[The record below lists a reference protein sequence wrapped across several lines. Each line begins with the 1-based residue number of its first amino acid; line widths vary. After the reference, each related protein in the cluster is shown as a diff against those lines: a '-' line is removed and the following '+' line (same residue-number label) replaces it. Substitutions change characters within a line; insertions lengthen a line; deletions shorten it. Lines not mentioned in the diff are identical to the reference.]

1 MAIVFR
7 AILRE
12 MREECGLTQAQLA
25 DRLSMPQSYVSKYET
40 GERRLDLVETSELC
54 AALGV
59 KLSEF
64 IKHYE
69 SRAFSVPP
77 SASRPGK
84 KGRNR

>member
-40 GERRLDLVETSELC
+40 GERRVDAAELQEFARLYGKPLDFFV
-54 AALGV
+54 
-59 KLSEF
+59 
-64 IKHYE
+64 
-69 SRAFSVPP
+69 
-77 SASRPGK
+77 
-84 KGRNR
+84 